1 MTTRPPLNFDMPAS
15 TVTMPAEM
23 LTWLAF
29 TVTFV
34 DAVIV
39 MPADSSV
46 IEFPFGRHGGRLRD
60 REDRR
65 GAEFLSHGR
74 SARLGI
80 PEQRRSVE
88 HEWLRCAPRMP
99 DELISEEGRPFVGRL
114 PALDGLRFAIR
125 DPVLAD
131 ALTLVARA

>member
-1 MTTRPPLNFDMPAS
+1 MFPAPGVYDDATTLLAISVSACTTPLNLDMPAS

-29 TVTFV
+29 TVTFAH
-34 DAVIV
+34 AVIV

-65 GAEFLSHGR
+65 GAEFLLTAVGVAVLYAVNKGYVNVSVGAAGTR
-74 SARLGI
+74 RGPTRPGARI
-80 PEQRRSVE
+80 TVSR
-88 HEWLRCAPRMP
+88 
-99 DELISEEGRPFVGRL
+99 
-114 PALDGLRFAIR
+114 
-125 DPVLAD
+125 
-131 ALTLVARA
+131 